1 MCRFVGY
8 KHGRTDQDAVWDL
21 YLGGPKEPSI
31 RWGNFFLGGGRGA
44 VKNVQ
49 SDSSRCVQCWY
60 LHVNTGIIFVL
71 SAFANTD
78 RSFIDNVMLVWL
90 DMLDGNNLLT
100 SACPSVFLIKQYLS
114 TLYAIEKPSVL

>member
-1 MCRFVGY
+1 MCVGLSGTNMVEPI
-8 KHGRTDQDAVWDL
+8 KMPCGICTWVGPRNHL
-21 YLGGPKEPSI
+21 LGGAI
-31 RWGNFFLGGGRGA
+31 FLGGRGA

-90 DMLDGNNLLT
+90 EMLDGNNLLT

>member
-1 MCRFVGY
+1 MCLFVGY

-31 RWGNFFLGGGRGA
+31 RWGNFFGGGRGA

-90 DMLDGNNLLT
+90 EMLDGNNLLT
-100 SACPSVFLIKQYLS
+100 SACPSVNCLQCFDAVGWAAGRASGL
-114 TLYAIEKPSVL
+114 